1 MTGADPIL
9 LGSYRGFAMSL
20 FFDSFDKE
28 FKVSM
33 QGALTYVTPLGTDV
47 YGNILRMDNLLES
60 LPTRQADCTEK
71 LENTKAQM
79 ESAKQEIAKPFPRE
93 AELKEKSARLDK
105 LNILLNMD
113 KRENEI
119 VGGIQDGDEI
129 QPQRESHGW
138 ER

>member
-1 MTGADPIL
+1 MTSADPVS

-71 LENTKAQM
+71 LENTKA
-79 ESAKQEIAKPFPRE
+79 
-93 AELKEKSARLDK
+93 
-105 LNILLNMD
+105 
-113 KRENEI
+113 
-119 VGGIQDGDEI
+119 
-129 QPQRESHGW
+129 
-138 ER
+138 